1 MDYVIKRNGA
11 SISNNFSFYCLPRKH
26 SCYKY
31 TEGKK
36 LFIII
41 IRINNKN
48 KNKCNNNNKNNDSN
62 NTFYNLLYRSF

>member
-11 SISNNFSFYCLPRKH
+11 SISNNFSFYCLPQKH

-41 IRINNKN
+41 IRINN
-48 KNKCNNNNKNNDSN
+48 NNKNNDSN